1 MMEKAMRA
9 QTTTPQMRRANK
21 MIKDITSLSGLDKA
35 GLLFQILGES
45 LALTLFNNLSES
57 DLLKVR
63 IRSKE
68 LKHISISLKKE
79 ILEEFYF
86 KLLSN
91 QNKHA
96 VSEPSDSLFDFLSK
110 LNDEQLYYLLIN
122 ESSRVIALSID
133 QVSDNKKQTFFNRLE
148 DPIQKNEIIMEI
160 GNLENIPLEA
170 VVTIAKD
177 LQQKVAF
184 LPAPK
189 KFSRGGGESMAKILS
204 QMDSDEAQQYL
215 DQIQGED
222 PELYEEIK
230 QYYLT
235 FDDLLDMPEHLMKD
249 FWMSPDVD
257 PDMLARALRS
267 YDEETVNTIVGFLPK
282 RKQSM
287 FAPIENPIA
296 KKEIRSAR
304 AALVEIA
311 RKMVDDGTFSMD
323 DIFGQEEL
331 E

>member
-1 MMEKAMRA
+1 
-9 QTTTPQMRRANK
+9 
-21 MIKDITSLSGLDKA
+21 MIKDINSLSGLDKA

-45 LALTLFNNLSES
+45 LALTLFNDLSES

-68 LKHISISLKKE
+68 LRNVSISLKKE

-91 QNKHA
+91 QTKHTVA
-96 VSEPSDSLFDFLSK
+96 NTSDSLFDFLNK
-110 LNDEQLYYLLIN
+110 LDHEQLYYLLVN
-122 ESSRVIALSID
+122 ESSRVIALGID
-133 QVSDNKKQTFFNRLE
+133 QVSDGKKQKFFSRLE
-148 DPIQKNEIIMEI
+148 DPIQKNEVIMEI
-160 GNLENIPLEA
+160 GNLDNIPLEA

-204 QMDSDEAQQYL
+204 QMDDDEAQQYL

-222 PELYEEIK
+222 PELYEDIK
-230 QYYLT
+230 QHYVT
-235 FDDLLDMPEHLMKD
+235 FDDLLEMPEHLMKD
-249 FWMSPDVD
+249 FWMRPDIDPDV
-257 PDMLARALRS
+257 LARALRS
-267 YDEETVNTIVGFLPK
+267 YEDETINSIIEFLPK
-282 RKQSM
+282 RKQAM
-287 FAPIENPIA
+287 FTPIDKPIA
-296 KKEIRSAR
+296 KKEIRTAR
-304 AALVEIA
+304 ANLVAIA
-311 RKMVDDGTFSMD
+311 RKMVSDGEFSMD

>member
-1 MMEKAMRA
+1 
-9 QTTTPQMRRANK
+9 
-21 MIKDITSLSGLDKA
+21 MIKDINNLSGLDKA

-45 LALTLFNNLSES
+45 LALTLFNDLSES
-57 DLLKVR
+57 NLLKVR

-68 LKHISISLKKE
+68 LKHVPISLKKA
-79 ILEEFYF
+79 IVEEFYF

-91 QNKHA
+91 QNKHT
-96 VSEPSDSLFDFLSK
+96 VSEPSDALFDFLNK
-110 LNDEQLYYLLIN
+110 LDNEQLYYLLIN
-122 ESSRVIALSID
+122 ESSRVIALGID
-133 QVSDNKKQTFFNRLE
+133 QVSDDKKQSFFNRLE
-148 DPIQKNEIIMEI
+148 DPVQKNEIIMEI
-160 GNLENIPLEA
+160 GNLDNIPLEA

-204 QMDSDEAQQYL
+204 QMDADEAQQYL

-222 PELYEEIK
+222 PDLYEAIK

-235 FDDLLDMPEHLMKD
+235 FDDLLEMPEHLMKD
-249 FWMSPDVD
+249 FWMSPDID
-257 PDMLARALRS
+257 PDILARALRS
-267 YDEETVNTIVGFLPK
+267 YDEETVNAIIEFLPK
-282 RKQSM
+282 RKQAM
-287 FAPIENPIA
+287 FTPIDKPIA
-296 KKEIRSAR
+296 KKEIRTSR
-304 AALVEIA
+304 ANLVTIA
-311 RKMVDDGTFSMD
+311 RKMVDDGEFSMD

>member
-1 MMEKAMRA
+1 
-9 QTTTPQMRRANK
+9 
-21 MIKDITSLSGLDKA
+21 MIKDINSLSGLDKA

-45 LALTLFNNLSES
+45 LALTLFNDLSES

-68 LKHISISLKKE
+68 LKNVSISLKKE

-96 VSEPSDSLFDFLSK
+96 VSEPSDALFDFLSK

-122 ESSRVIALSID
+122 ESSRVIALGID
-133 QVSDNKKQTFFNRLE
+133 QVSDDKKQTFFSRIE
-148 DPIQKNEIIMEI
+148 DPMQKNEIIMEI
-160 GNLENIPLEA
+160 GNLDNIPLEA
-170 VVTIAKD
+170 VVTIAND
-177 LQQKVAF
+177 LKRKVAF

-204 QMDSDEAQQYL
+204 QMDADEAQQYL

-222 PELYEEIK
+222 PELYESIK
-230 QYYLT
+230 QHYLT
-235 FDDLLDMPEHLMKD
+235 FDDLLEMPEHLMKD
-249 FWMSPDVD
+249 FWMNPDVD
-257 PDMLARALRS
+257 PDNLAKALRS
-267 YDEETVNTIVGFLPK
+267 YDEEVTNTIVAYLPK
-282 RKQSM
+282 RKQAM
-287 FAPIENPIA
+287 FTPIEKPIS
-296 KKEIRSAR
+296 KKDIRAAR
-304 AALVEIA
+304 AQLVSLARTLVE
-311 RKMVDDGTFSMD
+311 DGQFSMD

>member
-1 MMEKAMRA
+1 MNNM
-9 QTTTPQMRRANK
+9 NN
-21 MIKDITSLSGLDKA
+21 LSGLDKA

-45 LALTLFNNLSES
+45 LALTLFNDLSES
-57 DLLKVR
+57 DLLKIR

-68 LKHISISLKKE
+68 LKHISLSLKKDV
-79 ILEEFYF
+79 LEEFYF

-91 QNKHA
+91 QNKTGD
-96 VSEPSDSLFDFLSK
+96 PDSTGHLFEFLTK
-110 LNDEQLYYLLIN
+110 LNNEQFFYLLAN
-122 ESSRVIALSID
+122 ESSRVIALAVD
-133 QVSDNKKQTFFNRLE
+133 QVNDSKKQDFFNRLE

-160 GNLENIPLEA
+160 GSLNNIPLEA

-189 KFSRGGGESMAKILS
+189 EFSRGGGESMAKILS
-204 QMDSDEAQQYL
+204 QMDPDEAQQYL
-215 DQIQGED
+215 DQIQVD
-222 PELYEEIK
+222 DVELYESIK

-235 FDDLLDMPEHLMKD
+235 FDDLLNMPEHLMKD

-257 PDMLARALRS
+257 PDSLAKALRS
-267 YDEETVNTIVGFLPK
+267 YDQETVDSIVEYLPK
-282 RKQSM
+282 RKQAM
-287 FAPIENPIA
+287 FTAIEQPIA
-296 KKEIRSAR
+296 KKEIRTAR
-304 AALVEIA
+304 SGLVDIA
-311 RKMVDDGTFSMD
+311 RKMVSDGQFSMD

>member
-1 MMEKAMRA
+1 
-9 QTTTPQMRRANK
+9 
-21 MIKDITSLSGLDKA
+21 MIKDINSLSGLDKA
-35 GLLFQILGES
+35 GLLFQTLGES
-45 LALTLFNNLSES
+45 LALTLFNDLSES
-57 DLLKVR
+57 DLLKIR

-68 LKHISISLKKE
+68 LKHVPISIKKE
-79 ILEEFYF
+79 IVEEFYF

-91 QNKHA
+91 QNKHT
-96 VSEPSDSLFDFLSK
+96 VSESSDALFDFLNQ
-110 LNDEQLYYLLIN
+110 LNSEQLYYLLIN
-122 ESSRVIALSID
+122 ESSRVIALGID
-133 QVSDNKKQTFFNRLE
+133 QVSDEKKQKFFNRLE
-148 DPIQKNEIIMEI
+148 DPMQKNDIIMEI
-160 GNLENIPLEA
+160 GNLDNIPLEA

-204 QMDSDEAQQYL
+204 QMDADEAQQYL

-222 PELYEEIK
+222 PDLYESIK

-235 FDDLLDMPEHLMKD
+235 FDDLLNMPEHLMKE
-249 FWMSPDVD
+249 FWMNPDIDPDV
-257 PDMLARALRS
+257 LAKALRS
-267 YDEETVNTIVGFLPK
+267 YDEETVNGIIEFLPK
-282 RKQSM
+282 RKQAM
-287 FAPIENPIA
+287 FTPIEQPIA

-304 AALVEIA
+304 ADLVAVA
-311 RKMVDDGTFSMD
+311 RKMVDEGTFSMD

>member
-1 MMEKAMRA
+1 
-9 QTTTPQMRRANK
+9 
-21 MIKDITSLSGLDKA
+21 MINDINNLSGLDKA

-45 LALTLFNNLSES
+45 LALTLFNDLSES

-68 LKHISISLKKE
+68 LKNVSVSLKKE

-91 QNKHA
+91 QNKSMHLDN
-96 VSEPSDSLFDFLSK
+96 SGDLFEFLKK
-110 LNDEQLYYLLIN
+110 LTGEQLYYLLIN
-122 ESSRVIALSID
+122 ESSRVIALGVD
-133 QVSDNKKQTFFNRLE
+133 QVSDDMKLDFFAKVE

-160 GNLENIPLEA
+160 GNLDNIPLEA
-170 VVTIAKD
+170 VVTIAND
-177 LQQKVAF
+177 LKQKVAF
-184 LPAPK
+184 LPSPK

-222 PELYEEIK
+222 PELYDSIK

-235 FDDLLDMPEHLMKD
+235 FDDLLEMPEHLMKD
-249 FWMSPDVD
+249 FWMNPDID
-257 PDMLARALRS
+257 PDTLAKALRGFE
-267 YDEETVNTIVGFLPK
+267 DETVNAIVEFLPK
-282 RKQSM
+282 RKQAM
-287 FAPIENPIA
+287 FTPIEKPIA
-296 KKEIRSAR
+296 KREIKTAR
-304 AALVEIA
+304 LELVNLA
-311 RKMVDDGTFSMD
+311 RNMVNAGEFSMD

>member
-1 MMEKAMRA
+1 MSIDNN
-9 QTTTPQMRRANK
+9 TLDTLP
-21 MIKDITSLSGLDKA
+21 GLDKA
-35 GLLFQILGES
+35 AILFQILGES
-45 LALTLFNNLSES
+45 LALTLFNDLSES

-68 LKHISISLKKE
+68 LKHVSIGLKKE

-91 QNKHA
+91 QNKHT
-96 VSEPSDSLFDFLSK
+96 VSGSSDGLFDFLKK
-110 LNDEQLYYLLIN
+110 LDNEQLYYLLIN
-122 ESSRVIALSID
+122 ESSRVIALGID
-133 QVSDNKKQTFFNRLE
+133 QVSQGQKQQFFNRLE

-160 GNLENIPLEA
+160 GNLDNIPLEA

-204 QMDSDEAQQYL
+204 QMDADEAQQYL

-222 PELYEEIK
+222 PDLYEDIK

-235 FDDLLDMPEHLMKD
+235 FDDLLEMPEHLMKD
-249 FWMSPDVD
+249 FWMSPDID
-257 PDMLARALRS
+257 PDVLARALRS
-267 YDEETVNTIVGFLPK
+267 YDEDTINTIIEFLPK
-282 RKQSM
+282 RKQAM
-287 FAPIENPIA
+287 FTPIDKPIA
-296 KKEIRSAR
+296 KKEIRTSR
-304 AALVEIA
+304 ANLVAIA
-311 RKMVDDGTFSMD
+311 RKMVDDGEFSMD